1 MQSCCF
7 SNDVL
12 YPSSYGVEWAEIVLG
27 DRPDRVQRT
36 SMLVRRNAPRT
47 YRRGQYFELTLD
59 GEHCICR
66 LVQPCTG
73 VLILIEGISGN
84 RWADQ
89 VQVAS
94 VNAVTEDE
102 MTCLAGRAKY
112 ELID

>member
-12 YPSSYGVEWAEIVLG
+12 YPSSYGVEWAEIIL
-27 DRPDRVQRT
+27 DDHPDRFQCT
-36 SMLVRRNAPRT
+36 SVLVRRNAPRT
-47 YRRGQYFELTLD
+47 YKRGQYFELTLD
-59 GEHCICR
+59 GEHFFCR
-66 LVQPCTG
+66 LVQPYTG
-73 VLILIEGISGN
+73 VLVLIEEESGN

-89 VQVAS
+89 VQVMS

-102 MTCLAGRAKY
+102 MARLAGKAKY